1 MPPPLHV
8 LYFSP
13 TCFRGFVISVSS
25 NDQKALAEAGL
36 LGVSRSK
43 NGVEVLTS
51 EDKGDSSDSDNNDP
65 EYGGTDIVTKRELG
79 EPSAG
84 GVADDGSDELANRR
98 PRTRAAVG
106 RGADVSRYA
115 AEDEEETLGESQST
129 SLDSQ
134 STIDNDL
141 V

>member
-1 MPPPLHV
+1 M
-8 LYFSP
+8 
-13 TCFRGFVISVSS
+13 
-25 NDQKALAEAGL
+25 

-84 GVADDGSDELANRR
+84 GDGSDELANRR
-98 PRTRAAVG
+98 PRTRAAGG